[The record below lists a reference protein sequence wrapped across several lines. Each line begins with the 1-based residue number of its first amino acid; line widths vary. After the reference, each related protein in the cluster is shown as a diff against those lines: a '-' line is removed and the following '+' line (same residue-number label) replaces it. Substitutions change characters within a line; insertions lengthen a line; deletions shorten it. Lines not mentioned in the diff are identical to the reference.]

1 MGYPAVVKRG
11 EILIQITGPRVPLE
25 VTVDK
30 SARAAYVRVRFG
42 TVFRT
47 IEHSEGVL
55 LDVDSEGRLLG
66 FEILMPANAQG
77 IEDAADY
84 YIRQDG
90 AAADAGVPPAMR
102 DAGRLLQA
110 IG

>member
-1 MGYPAVVKRG
+1 MKRA
-11 EILIQITGPRVPLE
+11 EILVQITGPRFPLE
-25 VTVDK
+25 VTVDRT
-30 SARAAYVRVRFG
+30 ARAAYVRVRFG

-55 LDVDSEGRLLG
+55 LDVDAEGRLLG
-66 FEILMPANAQG
+66 FEILLPAKASG

-84 YIRQDG
+84 YIKK
-90 AAADAGVPPAMR
+90 DAGDKDVPEAMR
-102 DAGRLLQA
+102 DAGRILQA